1 MKHVQKLVL
10 VPIER
15 WEKIGDKIPVKEVS
29 VKTVPQMNTHHTKK
43 KKHQSSQ
50 IKRVKIQ
57 QGLGKTPTLKQS
69 RMFHFL
75 AQEPRKKASK
85 LFQFLMK
92 YNIFSLNHNGEIVQN
107 GKTIHDS
114 NILELITH
122 AVQNDSSS
130 PKGMKYFYRTLKK
143 KNFPEKFIVNKIGRK
158 IMNVSLIDDTLPW
171 RPPGHLH
178 KR

>member
-1 MKHVQKLVL
+1 MQKLVL

-29 VKTVPQMNTHHTKK
+29 VKSVPQMNTHHMK

-69 RMFHFL
+69 PMFHFL
-75 AQEPRKKASK
+75 AQEKRKKASD
-85 LFQFLMK
+85 LFEFLMK
-92 YNIFSLNHNGEIVQN
+92 FKIFSLNRNGEIIHN
-107 GKTIHDS
+107 GKTMHDS

-130 PKGMKYFYRTLKK
+130 PKGMKYFYKTLKN
-143 KNFPEKFIVNKIGRK
+143 KNVPEKFIVNKIGRK
-158 IMNVSLIDDTLPW
+158 IMNVSLLDDTLAW
-171 RPPGHLH
+171 RPPGHLD